1 VRSTLEATWMLRGV
15 AARSVVLIH
24 LPTPAQSYVLLAR
37 GADGDSALR
46 STTSFNFSVVL
57 SARARASR
65 SRSAGVQPRESWAGR
80 WTHLCVAAACTP
92 NTPHCSPRCPPHA
105 PPPGLLCTREVLERS
120 LSTFARL
127 CSFAAAPISSHLT
140 PTHLHPTP
148 HVCVCVC
155 VGVCA
160 RGGARCP
167 PPAPRG
173 T

>member
-1 VRSTLEATWMLRGV
+1 MLRGV

-57 SARARASR
+57 SARARAR
-65 SRSAGVQPRESWAGR
+65 AGPAARGCNLVSLGPDAG
-80 WTHLCVAAACTP
+80 
-92 NTPHCSPRCPPHA
+92 PPVCCGSVHTQHTTLQSKMPPPC

-127 CSFAAAPISSHLT
+127 CSFAAAPIPSHLT
-140 PTHLHPTP
+140 PTHLHTTP

-167 PPAPRG
+167 PHAPLW